1 MSKKVQ
7 IIIFVVSLIV
17 VGGGA
22 FYGGMFY
29 KTSQL
34 SAQRAEFTGIR
45 NRAGG
50 DNRSTAGAGFISGDI
65 VFKDDQSLT
74 IKMRDGSSRIIFY
87 SDSTEVSKFA
97 KGDLIDLVLGKTV
110 MINGKTNSDG
120 SVIAQSIQLRP
131 TMPQT
136 MPTNNQ

>member
-1 MSKKVQ
+1 MSKKIQ
-7 IIIFVVSLIV
+7 IIIFIVSLVV

-34 SAQRAEFTGIR
+34 SAQRAEFTGTR

-50 DNRSTAGAGFISGDI
+50 DNRSTAGTGFISGDI

-74 IKMRDGSSRIIFY
+74 IKMRDGSSKIVFY
-87 SDSTEVSKFA
+87 SDSTEVSKFVA
-97 KGDLIDLVLGKTV
+97 GALIDLVVGNTV
-110 MINGKTNSDG
+110 MVNGKTNTDG
-120 SVIAQSIQLRP
+120 SVTAQSIQLRP